1 MAIPGKYG
9 PIDISDK
16 QGVIMKQDAVRDVEK
31 LYDQTLKF
39 LQGEGIGE
47 KPVGLGLSRTEY
59 QNTFRTIP
67 EKYLLKDNLLLL
79 LKDV

>member
-1 MAIPGKYG
+1 MN
-9 PIDISDK
+9 
-16 QGVIMKQDAVRDVEK
+16 QDVVRYVEN

-39 LQGEGIGE
+39 LEEEGIAEG
-47 KPVGLGLSRTEY
+47 PPAPGPSRTEY
-59 QNTFRTIP
+59 QNTFRTVP

>member
-1 MAIPGKYG
+1 
-9 PIDISDK
+9 
-16 QGVIMKQDAVRDVEK
+16 MKQNHFNDVEI

-39 LQGEGIGE
+39 LEGEGIADKLAASG
-47 KPVGLGLSRTEY
+47 PSRTEY
-59 QNTFRTIP
+59 QKTFRTVP

>member
-1 MAIPGKYG
+1 
-9 PIDISDK
+9 
-16 QGVIMKQDAVRDVEK
+16 MKQDVFRDVEK

-39 LQGEGIGE
+39 LEGEGMGE
-47 KPVGLGLSRTEY
+47 KSPAPGPSRTEY
-59 QNTFRTIP
+59 QNTFRTVP

>member
-1 MAIPGKYG
+1 
-9 PIDISDK
+9 
-16 QGVIMKQDAVRDVEK
+16 MKPDAVRYVED

-39 LQGEGIGE
+39 LEEEGMAEQSSDPG
-47 KPVGLGLSRTEY
+47 PNRTEY
-59 QNTFRTIP
+59 QNNFRLAP